1 MRSLGR
7 RHGWPEIDLGSA
19 PGRRTGTRPGR
30 GFKGSEATVAA
41 YIVAGLAVATAR
53 PRSRHISAKVRRKVI
68 ERDLKGQKYDPKKH
82 HIDHVWPYSRGGSST
97 EDNLRV
103 LDKGENLKK
112 GSKKPRI
119 KDLF

>member
-1 MRSLGR
+1 
-7 RHGWPEIDLGSA
+7 
-19 PGRRTGTRPGR
+19 
-30 GFKGSEATVAA
+30 
-41 YIVAGLAVATAR
+41 
-53 PRSRHISAKVRRKVI
+53 VI